1 MKMTKAAKDKIK
13 ADITAAKGGRVKVE
27 TLLPTK
33 WKKKLV
39 AEITRKER
47 QP

>member
-13 ADITAAKGGRVKVE
+13 ADITAAKGSRVKVE

-33 WKKKLV
+33 WQKKLV
-39 AEITRKER
+39 ASIQQKGRK
-47 QP
+47 P